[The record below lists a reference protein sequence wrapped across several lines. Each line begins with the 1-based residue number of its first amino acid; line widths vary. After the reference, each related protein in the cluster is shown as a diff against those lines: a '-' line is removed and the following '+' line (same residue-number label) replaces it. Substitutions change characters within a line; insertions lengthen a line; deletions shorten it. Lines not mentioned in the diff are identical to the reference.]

1 MSDTWNQLHHRSEI
15 LHVVLDDVRRGRSSR
30 VAIADNNIHS
40 EFENFGDFLLDVN
53 AIWTRA
59 FDARLDAL
67 LDVPPVDMAGAVEK
81 LRRTLDAELPAV
93 RAILDAY
100 ADDPALAF
108 ARARHTARTKAATG
122 VELEHAP
129 AANVVAM
136 SAEPQHRPIASR
148 FRCPLSN
155 RRPAQMSM
163 TGR

>member
-1 MSDTWNQLHHRSEI
+1 MSDTWNQLHHRSEM
-15 LHVVLDDVRRGRSSR
+15 LHVVLDDVRRGRPSR
-30 VAIADNNIHS
+30 VAVADNNVQS

-67 LDVPPVDMAGAVEK
+67 LDAPPVDMAGAVEE

-93 RAILDAY
+93 RSILNDY

-108 ARARHTARTKAATG
+108 ASARHAARTKAATG
-122 VELEHAP
+122 VELKQ
-129 AANVVAM
+129 AASNVVAM

-155 RRPAQMSM
+155 RRSAQMSM
-163 TGR
+163 SGR